1 MKAFKKGG
9 VKMII
14 KEEIFVPKELV
25 KEKIDLLVENLTT
38 IKDDNGDFLLD
49 FDGLKVDDKSWTVWN
64 WPQGVGLYG
73 IYKNYQMTKNPRA
86 YQVVNEWFEDRMEE
100 GAPPKNVNTM
110 APLLTMAYL
119 YEDTKDSRY
128 LPYLEQW
135 AEWVMNDM
143 PRTNEEGLQH
153 ATYGPEN
160 KNQLWD
166 DTLMMTVL
174 PLAKIG
180 KLLNRPE
187 YLEEARY
194 QFMIHIKYLMDK
206 RTGLWYHGWT
216 FEGNHNYAEAFWAR
230 GNCWLTIAIPEII
243 EILELSKED
252 ALRKL
257 LIETLEAQVRALKTY
272 QSESGLWHTLLDDPS
287 SYVESSATAG
297 FAYGILKAVHK
308 RYLPQEY
315 KEVAY
320 RAIQGLLEQID
331 EKGEV
336 QNVSIG
342 TGMGDSLDFY
352 RSIGITAM
360 PYGQSLTVLCLTELL
375 VSYC

>member
-9 VKMII
+9 IKMII

-38 IKDDNGDFLLD
+38 IKDDNGEFLLD

-352 RSIGITAM
+352 RNIGITAM

>member
-1 MKAFKKGG
+1 MNKATLSRLLEQVVQGFCRLKNMGEVDTSGG
-9 VKMII
+9 EGFAIHF
-14 KEEIFVPKELV
+14 EEWEWEV
-25 KEKIDLLVENLTT
+25 
-38 IKDDNGDFLLD
+38 
-49 FDGLKVDDKSWTVWN
+49 
-64 WPQGVGLYG
+64 GVGLYG
-73 IYKNYQMTKNPRA
+73 FWQYARQQNDASLQRSILTWYEDQLAKGLPEIQINTTAPMITLALVAGHSGRDDLLK
-86 YQVVNEWFEDRMEE
+86 VVNDWADSLLRTLPKTEE
-100 GAPPKNVNTM
+100 GGFQHVVKEQPNT
-110 APLLTMAYL
+110 
-119 YEDTKDSRY
+119 
-128 LPYLEQW
+128 
-135 AEWVMNDM
+135 
-143 PRTNEEGLQH
+143 GH
-153 ATYGPEN
+153 
-160 KNQLWD
+160 LWD
-166 DTLMMTVL
+166 DTLFMTCLFLGTAGVVL
-174 PLAKIG
+174 KRKDLID
-180 KLLNRPE
+180 
-187 YLEEARY
+187 EASY
-194 QFMIHIKYLMDK
+194 QFLQHTRYLCEPAS
-206 RTGLWYHGWT
+206 GLWYHGWT

-352 RSIGITAM
+352 RNIGITAM